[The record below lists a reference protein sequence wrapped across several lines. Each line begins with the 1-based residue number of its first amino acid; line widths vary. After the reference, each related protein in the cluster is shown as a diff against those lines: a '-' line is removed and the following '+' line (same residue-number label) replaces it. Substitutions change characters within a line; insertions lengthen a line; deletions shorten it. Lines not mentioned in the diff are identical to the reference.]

1 MFRVERQQRL
11 AELSWATEDEKSLY
25 YIEGWLYEDAGGS
38 APHDYRHGPLKCS
51 EVIQWLNMEVNTSG
65 GLRASLEQA
74 LSKTSTP
81 GMLVGEYKK
90 KANPGRAHSR
100 HQNPPSQKRT

>member
-38 APHDYRHGPLKCS
+38 APHYYRHGPLKCS
-51 EVIQWLNMEVNTSG
+51 EIIPWLDMEVNPCG
-65 GLRASLEQA
+65 GLRARVEQDIQ
-74 LSKTSTP
+74 SWH
-81 GMLVGEYKK
+81 VR
-90 KANPGRAHSR
+90 GRM
-100 HQNPPSQKRT
+100 